1 MKVDITNKLNNTAL
15 NRREIKLN
23 ISECSATP
31 ARAEIRKKVA
41 SLLSADENLVVIEE
55 INNSYGKKEFNAK
68 ANIYADKETMNKIE
82 QKHLIKRNF
91 GEEKK
96 EQTEEA
102 PPAPPAKETGQ
113 KEEKAAEI
121 KEEAKTEAEK
131 KAEDIKEKVEEK
143 KEEAKETKEEKPA
156 EEAKPENKK
165 TEA

>member
-96 EQTEEA
+96 EQTEEV
-102 PPAPPAKETGQ
+102 PPAPPTQKALKEAEQ
-113 KEEKAAEI
+113 KEEKAAE
-121 KEEAKTEAEK
+121 
-131 KAEDIKEKVEEK
+131 V
-143 KEEAKETKEEKPA
+143 KEEAKETKEENPA

>member
-96 EQTEEA
+96 EAAEEA
-102 PPAPPAKETGQ
+102 PPAPPAKEAPKEAEQ
-113 KEEKAAEI
+113 KEEKAAE
-121 KEEAKTEAEK
+121 
-131 KAEDIKEKVEEK
+131 V

>member
-55 INNSYGKKEFNAK
+55 ISNSYGKKEFNAK

-96 EQTEEA
+96 EQTEEV
-102 PPAPPAKETGQ
+102 PPAPPTQKALKEAEQ
-113 KEEKAAEI
+113 KEEKAAE
-121 KEEAKTEAEK
+121 
-131 KAEDIKEKVEEK
+131 V

-156 EEAKPENKK
+156 EKAKPENKK

>member
-15 NRREIKLN
+15 NRKEIKLN

-102 PPAPPAKETGQ
+102 PPAPPAQKAPKEAEQ
-113 KEEKAAEI
+113 KEEKAAE
-121 KEEAKTEAEK
+121 
-131 KAEDIKEKVEEK
+131 V
-143 KEEAKETKEEKPA
+143 KEEAKETKKENPI

>member
-96 EQTEEA
+96 EAAEEA
-102 PPAPPAKETGQ
+102 PPAPPAKEAPKEAEQ
-113 KEEKAAEI
+113 KEEKAAE
-121 KEEAKTEAEK
+121 
-131 KAEDIKEKVEEK
+131 V

-156 EEAKPENKK
+156 EKAKPENKK